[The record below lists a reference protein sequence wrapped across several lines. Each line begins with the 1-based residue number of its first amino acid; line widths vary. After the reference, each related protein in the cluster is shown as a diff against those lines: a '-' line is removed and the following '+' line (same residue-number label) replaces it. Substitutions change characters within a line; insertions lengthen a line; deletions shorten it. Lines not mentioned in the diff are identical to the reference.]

1 MKKFYPNIKSV
12 QLKVGIFTVII
23 ILLFIFSYMW
33 FTNRISTRTH
43 QDLKVSFENVAG
55 LEVGDKVM
63 FRGMEVGRINSVEHK
78 GDKVVVSSRIYSD
91 IRLRKGT
98 YFTIDNSSLMGGMA
112 LNIMPG
118 AEEEWLDLKNIQIG
132 ESSGGIMGIV
142 SQAGTAL
149 HGLEELLSK
158 LKQDAGMIDKGEK
171 LLDDASGAVKN
182 VDETVDALG
191 QEFSLTL
198 KKLDQLSANIDAL
211 LAENSD
217 SISKS
222 IDSAPQAIESLQS
235 TLDSLQVLS
244 AKVNQTMGKLNSSTG
259 TAGRLM
265 NDDELYGKVLES
277 IENIDALVQDI
288 KKHPK
293 KYVKFSL
300 F

>member
-222 IDSAPQAIESLQS
+222 IDSAPQAIAGLQS